1 MKRLV
6 LSNVTLE
13 IVTNSNPA
21 KISFECA
28 PDCFLR
34 SPNVEPGNLLKNI
47 LLSNTYNSYKGKG
60 KSPFKCMSV
69 TLFLFLNRWCFIR

>member
-6 LSNVTLE
+6 PSNVTLE
-13 IVTNSNPA
+13 IVTNSNAA

-47 LLSNTYNSYKGKG
+47 LLSYKGKG
-60 KSPFKCMSV
+60 KSPIKCMSV
-69 TLFLFLNRWCFIR
+69 TFFCFSTGGVSFADPDP